1 LTDKWQ
7 RLTDG
12 EKAPTYVAQ
21 EGVKAML
28 LTDLLAWLVQ
38 QGLENRYGP
47 AMEVG
52 LMFVGVGLRSRARSA
67 EAWCV
72 GGVLIVMACLAF
84 R

>member
-1 LTDKWQ
+1 MLFTD
-7 RLTDG
+7 
-12 EKAPTYVAQ
+12 V
-21 EGVKAML
+21 
-28 LTDLLAWLVQ
+28 LAWLVQ

-47 AMEVG
+47 AMGVG
-52 LMFVGVGLRSRARSA
+52 LMFLGVGLKSRARTA